1 MNKLRYIQ
9 SITGIRNLTQDG
21 VKGWGINYDELRE
34 RNAECERL
42 NESDVVI
49 AGVFGHG
56 SRQELSL
63 VLVINTRVEHVND
76 VLQSVTTHR
85 HTQFLTHNLKFI
97 LKTQLT

>member
-1 MNKLRYIQ
+1 M
-9 SITGIRNLTQDG
+9 G

-56 SRQELSL
+56 SRQELAL
-63 VLVINTRVEHVND
+63 VLVIDTRVEHVND

-85 HTQFLTHNLKFI
+85 HTRIHNSTDTISSLYWSSKR
-97 LKTQLT
+97 LGVKQKYNAKETD